1 MHRHHHNTL
10 RPSLTVLL
18 DNNGMVDTV
27 SRDETASTEVSGLL
41 LSLPEEVQ
49 QCRIGPALDVLVLVN
64 MELAFVTERDITLVL
79 LTRESEPLRI
89 ESQLP

>member
-1 MHRHHHNTL
+1 MHRHHHHTL

-18 DNNGMVDTV
+18 DNNGMVDAV
-27 SRDETASTEVSGLL
+27 SRDEAASTEVSGLL
-41 LSLPEEVQ
+41 FSLPKEVQ
-49 QCRIGPALDVLVLVN
+49 QCRIGPALDVLVLMH
-64 MELAFVTERDITLVL
+64 MEPALMTERDITLVL